1 MSESRRHLYDF
12 LDSRFGPQAGL
23 NADWCCR
30 CWKVGRSSGHEEIWL
45 FDEESPDLAFTLL
58 SRKEGD
64 DAYITTELASG
75 TLRDIREWAVSHLAL
90 EPSDAKI
97 VLVNGSEM
105 DSMKSQNPSTR

>member
-1 MSESRRHLYDF
+1 
-12 LDSRFGPQAGL
+12 L

-45 FDEESPDLAFTLL
+45 FDEESPDLEFALL

-75 TLRDIREWAVSHLAL
+75 TLRDLREWAVSHLV
-90 EPSDAKI
+90 PGSSDPTIA
-97 VLVNGSEM
+97 LVNGSEM
-105 DSMKSQNPSTR
+105 DSAKRQ

>member
-30 CWKVGRSSGHEEIWL
+30 CWKVGRSSECEEIWL
-45 FDEESPDLAFTLL
+45 FDEESPDLEFTLL

-75 TLRDIREWAVSHLAL
+75 TLRELRAWSVSHLARG
-90 EPSDAKI
+90 PSDATI

-105 DSMKSQNPSTR
+105 DSTKGQKPSAR